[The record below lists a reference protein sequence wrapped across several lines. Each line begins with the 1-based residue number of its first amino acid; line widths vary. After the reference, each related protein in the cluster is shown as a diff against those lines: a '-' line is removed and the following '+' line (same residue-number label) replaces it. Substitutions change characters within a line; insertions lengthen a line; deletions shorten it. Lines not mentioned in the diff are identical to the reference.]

1 MKKYFLIVPTVGITI
16 GATIA
21 GKMMQK
27 GRRAAFL
34 IFPLVGL
41 VGSILSVIDNYIV
54 MMLGKLLFGIG
65 AGCCITVAPRV
76 LEETI
81 PPEYFDKYGFGAM
94 TNIGVDIIVLTNT
107 IMVLFMPKEGQKHVT
122 EKVLASSTLYKWLY
136 LIPVPLFGTA
146 FILAIMCFRRESP
159 GFYIH
164 KKDKLNA
171 VRALR

>member
-1 MKKYFLIVPTVGITI
+1 MNKYFLIAPTVGITL

-21 GKMMQK
+21 GAMMKK
-27 GRRAAFL
+27 GRRSAFL
-34 IFPLVGL
+34 IFPLVGCL
-41 VGSILSVIDNYIV
+41 GSILSVFDNYFL
-54 MMLGKLLFGIG
+54 MMIGKFLFGLG
-65 AGCCITVAPRV
+65 AGVCITVAPRV

-94 TNIGVDIIVLTNT
+94 TNVGVDIMVLTNT

-122 EKVLASSTLYKWLY
+122 EAILAKSDLYKWLY

-146 FILAIMCFRRESP
+146 FILAIMCFRRETP

-164 KKDKLNA
+164 KKDKVHA

>member
-1 MKKYFLIVPTVGITI
+1 
-16 GATIA
+16 
-21 GKMMQK
+21 
-27 GRRAAFL
+27 
-34 IFPLVGL
+34 
-41 VGSILSVIDNYIV
+41 
-54 MMLGKLLFGIG
+54 
-65 AGCCITVAPRV
+65 

-81 PPEYFDKYGFGAM
+81 PAEYFDRYGFGAM

-107 IMVLFMPKEGQKHVT
+107 IMVMFMPKEGHKGVT
-122 EKVLASSTLYKWLY
+122 EADLAKSDLYKYLY

-164 KKDKLNA
+164 KKDKVHA